1 MDIPKTIA
9 FAGLAG
15 VYASYAI
22 QTSVRT
28 KTCPKLTTNTMNAN
42 MLDFLVYSSVAIAT
56 IPLVLLIVKMF
67 NNHFDILLLG
77 AGVMGAIAS
86 GISWKLNKDCGDD
99 LKSRAIFWSQLTL
112 ALFTLVTMYAV
123 YSIAFAD
130 AIKQNL

>member
-42 MLDFLVYSSVAIAT
+42 MLDFLTYSSVAIAT

-99 LKSRAIFWSQLTL
+99 LKSRSIFWSQLTL

-123 YSIAFAD
+123 YNIAFAD
-130 AIKQNL
+130 GIKQNL